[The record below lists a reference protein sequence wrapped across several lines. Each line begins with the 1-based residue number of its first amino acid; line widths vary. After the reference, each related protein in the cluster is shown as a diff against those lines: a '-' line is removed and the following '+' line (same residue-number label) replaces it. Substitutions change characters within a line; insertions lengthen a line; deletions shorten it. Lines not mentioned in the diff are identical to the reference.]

1 VTSCDPLSIKLSDPT
16 SVELRW
22 SDGTVSRFSAQRLRG
37 LCPCAGCVNESTGVR
52 MHDPSSVAADLLQ
65 SGGRLVGR
73 YGLAL
78 RFSDGH
84 DTGIYSFQF
93 LRQVGGEQG
102 QGPLS

>member
-1 VTSCDPLSIKLSDPT
+1 
-16 SVELRW
+16 
-22 SDGTVSRFSAQRLRG
+22 
-37 LCPCAGCVNESTGVR
+37 